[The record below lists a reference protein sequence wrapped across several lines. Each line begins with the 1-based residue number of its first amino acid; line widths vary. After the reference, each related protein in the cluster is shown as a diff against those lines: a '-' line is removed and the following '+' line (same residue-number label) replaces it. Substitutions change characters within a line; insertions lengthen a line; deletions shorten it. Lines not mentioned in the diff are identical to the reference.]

1 MLTVIAH
8 NGQGTALTR
17 KLKKNISSVL
27 ALVNNNL
34 FVLEYIVRLVKLVAS
49 SSVIADI
56 YI

>member
-27 ALVNNNL
+27 ALVNKNL
-34 FVLEYIVRLVKLVAS
+34 FVLEYIVQLVKLVAS
-49 SSVIADI
+49 SSLIADV